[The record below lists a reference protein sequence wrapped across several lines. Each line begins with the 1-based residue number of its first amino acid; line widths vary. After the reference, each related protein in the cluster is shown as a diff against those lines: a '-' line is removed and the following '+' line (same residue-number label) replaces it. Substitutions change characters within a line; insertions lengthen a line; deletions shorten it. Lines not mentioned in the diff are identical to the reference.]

1 MNLPALK
8 FNFIN
13 IIIKRIFDL
22 FASISGLLI
31 LFPFLLFFAL
41 AIKVSTPGNIFFRQL
56 RVGKDGSLFR
66 LLKFRTMQNIP
77 HASEGRF
84 DPGDK
89 SRVTRIGSFLRKYKL
104 DELPQLINVIK
115 GEMSIVGPRPEI
127 KQWTQVYPEKWEI
140 VLRVT
145 PGITD
150 NASIVFSDEEE
161 LLSKSDNPN
170 ETYRDVILP
179 RKLDLYVSYV
189 KNHSFSGDISI
200 VFRTLIKVISK

>member
-1 MNLPALK
+1 MNLPALEYK
-8 FNFIN
+8 FIN

-31 LFPFLLFFAL
+31 LLPLLLFFAL
-41 AIKVSTPGNIFFRQL
+41 AIKVSTPGSIFFRQL
-56 RVGKDGSLFR
+56 RVGKDRSLFR

-77 HASEGRF
+77 QASEGRF

-179 RKLDLYVSYV
+179 RKLDLYISYV
-189 KNHSFSGDISI
+189 NSHTFSGDISI

>member
-1 MNLPALK
+1 MLK
-8 FNFIN
+8 RLFDVCFSFLGLVILSPLFL
-13 IIIKRIFDL
+13 III
-22 FASISGLLI
+22 ALI
-31 LFPFLLFFAL
+31 YFTMQGNVFF
-41 AIKVSTPGNIFFRQL
+41 IQPRVGRGGNIFML
-56 RVGKDGSLFR
+56 Y
-66 LLKFRTMQNIP
+66 KFRTMCNAP
-77 HASEGRF
+77 LKVEGAF
-84 DPGDK
+84 NPGDK
-89 SRVTRIGSFLRKYKL
+89 SRITYLGKLLRKYKL
-104 DELPQLINVIK
+104 DELPQLYNVFK

-189 KNHSFSGDISI
+189 NNHSFSGDISI

>member
-1 MNLPALK
+1 MNLPTLE

-77 HASEGRF
+77 QASEGRF

-189 KNHSFSGDISI
+189 NNHSFSGDISI
-200 VFRTLIKVISK
+200 VFRTLIKVITK

>member
-1 MNLPALK
+1 M
-8 FNFIN
+8 F
-13 IIIKRIFDL
+13 IKRIFDVIT
-22 FASISGLLI
+22 SILGLLI
-31 LFPFLLFFAL
+31 LSPLLL
-41 AIKVSTPGNIFFRQL
+41 IIAISIKLSTPGDIFFRQL

-66 LLKFRTMQNIP
+66 LLKFRTMENIP
-77 HASEGRF
+77 QASEGRF
-84 DPGDK
+84 DAGDK

-140 VLRVT
+140 VLSVT

-189 KNHSFSGDISI
+189 KNHSFSGDINI

>member
-1 MNLPALK
+1 MV
-8 FNFIN
+8 
-13 IIIKRIFDL
+13 IKRIFDVITSTL
-22 FASISGLLI
+22 GLVILSPLLLI
-31 LFPFLLFFAL
+31 IAFS
-41 AIKVSTPGNIFFRQL
+41 IKSSTPGNIFFRQL
-56 RVGKDGSLFR
+56 RVGKDGTLFP
-66 LLKFRTMQNIP
+66 LIKFRTMQNIP
-77 HASEGRF
+77 LASEGRF

-115 GEMSIVGPRPEI
+115 GEMSVVGPRPEI
-127 KQWTQVYPEKWEI
+127 KQWTEVYPEKWEI
-140 VLRVT
+140 VLKVT

-189 KNHSFSGDISI
+189 NNHSFSGDIGI
-200 VFRTLIKVISK
+200 IFRTLIKIISK